1 MVSQTADYALRAT
14 VALGY
19 QAKTPQTT
27 QQIAETTQ
35 VPPGYLSK
43 VLQAL
48 VRAGLVSSQRG
59 LHGGFILAK
68 PLDRLTVLD
77 VVNAVDPLKRIE
89 RCPLGI
95 ATHGINLCPL
105 HRRLDRAIA
114 LVEKEFRD
122 CTVADLLNEQA
133 NSKPLCE
140 SQSAKSAS
148 RTLAIK

>member
-1 MVSQTADYALRAT
+1 MVSQTADYALRAI

-19 QAKTPQTT
+19 QADTPQTT
-27 QQIAETTQ
+27 QQIAKTTQ

-59 LHGGFILAK
+59 LHGGFILAR
-68 PLDRLTVLD
+68 PLNRLTVLD

-89 RCPLGI
+89 RCPLGF
-95 ATHGINLCPL
+95 ATHGVNLCPL

-114 LVEKEFRD
+114 LVEKEFRE
-122 CTVADLLNEQA
+122 CTVADLLNDQA
-133 NSKPLCE
+133 SSKPLCE
-140 SQSAKSAS
+140 APSKKSPP
-148 RTLAIK
+148 RTLARK